1 MNIPRRHLLAIAA
14 SAAALLAAA
23 SPPAAAHPLLDDDGL
38 RSGSVFVSSN
48 AASGNEVLVY
58 QRDGSGA
65 LVYAARFATGGL
77 GSNAGLGSQGAVTLS
92 QDGRHLFV
100 VNAQSNTVSTFAVKR
115 HELKLVS
122 VVASGGLHPI
132 SVAEHDGLVYVL
144 NDRGVGNVAGFRNQ
158 HGELQPL
165 AGSVRG
171 LSAATGT
178 APAQVGFSDDGDALV
193 VTEKGVNRVVSW
205 RVNNGGTLGPS
216 IVTPSAG
223 ATPFG
228 FAFNRRGRL
237 VVSEAFGGAAQAS
250 ALSSYRFDDNV
261 PPRPIVVSASVPTT
275 QTAACWVAIAP
286 NGRHA
291 YTSNTGSSSIS
302 LFRVRHDGAL
312 VLVQAVA
319 GNTGTGS
326 APADSAVSPD
336 GRRFYVRNGGTLT
349 IAAFRVEAGGELEE
363 RGVVGGLPA
372 FAVGLAA
379 N

>member
-1 MNIPRRHLLAIAA
+1 MNTSRRHLLAIAA
-14 SAAALLAAA
+14 SATALLAAA
-23 SPPAAAHPLLDDDGL
+23 SPTTAAHPLDDDGL

-48 AASGNEVLVY
+48 ATSGNEVLVY
-58 QRDGSGA
+58 QRDASGT
-65 LVYAARFATGGL
+65 LVYATRFATGGL
-77 GSNAGLGSQGAVTLS
+77 GSGAGLGSQGAVTLS
-92 QDGRHLFV
+92 QDGRYLFV

-144 NDRGVGNVAGFRNQ
+144 NDQGVGNVAGFRNQ

-165 AGSVRG
+165 AGSARG
-171 LSAATGT
+171 LSAASGT

-193 VTEKGVNRVVSW
+193 VTEKGTNRVVSW
-205 RVNNGGTLGPS
+205 RVRDGGTLGQS

-223 ATPFG
+223 ITPFG

-237 VVSEAFGGAAQAS
+237 IVSEAFGGAAQAS
-250 ALSSYRFDDNV
+250 AVSAYRFDDNA

-275 QTAACWVAIAP
+275 QTAACWVTIAP

-291 YTSNTGSSSIS
+291 YISNTGSSSIG
-302 LFRVRHDGAL
+302 LFRIRHDGAL
-312 VLVQAVA
+312 ALVQAVA
-319 GNTGTGS
+319 GSTGTGS

-349 IAAFRVEAGGELEE
+349 IAAFRVEAGGELEA